1 MHGQGG
7 TPGGDVTIETTTST
21 RVEGVDALRGLAALA
36 VFVCH
41 IGGYWGFLDLPGKL
55 PQLIAAGAHGV
66 DVFIVISGFC
76 LALPLAGHR
85 RPLRVPQFYGRRAWR
100 ILPPYYIA
108 LAIAAVLALVPATW
122 HLTVARQ
129 ASLSDVLLHLV
140 TGQAWVPGEVGTIN
154 GSLWSVALEVQLY
167 LLFPLLVLAWRR
179 WGIVPVLAGAVALD
193 LAWRSAGALGGP
205 APIGSDLVLPARLDQ
220 FVAGMA
226 CAVVI
231 RAGFT
236 WSTRRSV
243 VTFVV
248 ATLVALGTSTLNL
261 GVVTGVTWAAA
272 GASAVLLLAGPVGRA
287 LGGTT
292 LERFGTR
299 SFSFYLLHQPVL
311 LVLAPVVAALPGG
324 TPVRLVLGGSL
335 ALVITVLS
343 SELLFRAVEMP
354 SHRAGRRRFPMTVV
368 PAPRSQL
375 TASPSLKPQPEPE
388 PEPTTV

>member
-1 MHGQGG
+1 M
-7 TPGGDVTIETTTST
+7 TIETTSST
-21 RVEGVDALRGLAALA
+21 RVEGVDALRGLAAIA

-85 RPLRVPQFYGRRAWR
+85 RGLRVPSFYGRRAWR
-100 ILPPYYIA
+100 ILPPYYVA
-108 LAIAAVLALVPATW
+108 LAIAAVLALLPATW

-129 ASLSDVLLHLV
+129 ATFGDVLLHLV

-154 GSLWSVALEVQLY
+154 GSLWSVALEAQLY

-179 WGIVPVLAGAVALD
+179 WGIVPVLVGAIVLD
-193 LAWRSAGALGGP
+193 LVWRSAGALGGP
-205 APIGSDLVLPARLDQ
+205 APLGSDLVVPARLDQ

-231 RAGFT
+231 RAGFA
-236 WSTRRSV
+236 WSTRRSL
-243 VTFVV
+243 VTFAV

-261 GVVTGVTWAAA
+261 GIVTGVTWAAA

-292 LERFGTR
+292 LERFGAR

-311 LVLAPVVAALPGG
+311 LVLAPLVAVLPGG
-324 TPVRLVLGGSL
+324 TPGQLVLGGLL
-335 ALVITVLS
+335 ALAITVALA
-343 SELLFRAVEMP
+343 EVLYRAVEMP
-354 SHRAGRRRFPMTVV
+354 SHRAGRRQFPQTVA
-368 PAPRSQL
+368 PAPRPHPRTDPAL
-375 TASPSLKPQPEPE
+375 
-388 PEPTTV
+388 EPTTV

>member
-1 MHGQGG
+1 
-7 TPGGDVTIETTTST
+7 VTIETTSST

-55 PQLIAAGAHGV
+55 PQLVAAGAHGV

-85 RPLRVPQFYGRRAWR
+85 RGLRVPAFYGRRAWR
-100 ILPPYYIA
+100 ILPPYYVA
-108 LAIAAVLALVPATW
+108 LAIAAVLALLPATW

-129 ASLSDVLLHLV
+129 ASVGDVLLHLV

-179 WGIVPVLAGAVALD
+179 WGIVPVLVGAVALD
-193 LAWRSAGALGGP
+193 LAWRSAGAVGGP
-205 APIGSDLVLPARLDQ
+205 APLGSDLVVPARLDQ

-226 CAVVI
+226 CAVAI
-231 RAGFT
+231 RAGLA
-236 WSTRRSV
+236 WSTRRSL
-243 VTFVV
+243 VTVGV
-248 ATLVALGTSTLNL
+248 ATLVALATSTLDL

-287 LGGTT
+287 LGGTA
-292 LERFGTR
+292 LERFGAR

-311 LVLAPVVAALPGG
+311 LVLAPAVVLLPGG
-324 TPVRLVLGGSL
+324 TPVRLVVGGLVAL
-335 ALVITVLS
+335 ALTVLAA
-343 SELLFRAVEMP
+343 EVLYRGVEMP
-354 SHRAGRRRFPMTVV
+354 SHRAGRRRFPQTVA
-368 PAPRSQL
+368 PAPRL
-375 TASPSLKPQPEPE
+375 DPA
-388 PEPTTV
+388 PEPTPV

>member
-1 MHGQGG
+1 M
-7 TPGGDVTIETTTST
+7 TIETTTSA
-21 RVEGVDALRGLAALA
+21 RVEGVDALRGLAAIA

-55 PQLIAAGAHGV
+55 PQLVAAGAHGV

-100 ILPPYYIA
+100 ILPPYYVA
-108 LAIAAVLALVPATW
+108 LAIAAVLALLPATW

-129 ASLSDVLLHLV
+129 ATLGDVLLHLV

-179 WGIVPVLAGAVALD
+179 WGIVPVLVGAVALD
-193 LAWRSAGALGGP
+193 LAWRGSGALGGP
-205 APIGSDLVLPARLDQ
+205 APLGSDLVVPARLDQ

-226 CAVVI
+226 CAVAI

-236 WSTRRSV
+236 WSVRRGLV
-243 VTFVV
+243 VFAI
-248 ATLVALGTSTLNL
+248 ATLAALGTSTLDL
-261 GVVTGVTWAAA
+261 GVFTGVAWAAA
-272 GASAVLLLAGPVGRA
+272 GSSAVLLLAGPLGRA
-287 LGGTT
+287 LGGSA
-292 LERFGTR
+292 LDRFGAR

-311 LVLAPVVAALPGG
+311 LVGAPVVALLPGG
-324 TPVRLVLGGSL
+324 MPVQLVVGG
-335 ALVITVLS
+335 AIAFLVTVAAA
-343 SELLFRAVEMP
+343 ELMYRGVELP
-354 SHRAGRRRFPMTVV
+354 SHHAGRRRFPVTVALPPRA
-368 PAPRSQL
+368 PAATRDDL
-375 TASPSLKPQPEPE
+375 
-388 PEPTTV
+388 PEPTPV

>member
-1 MHGQGG
+1 
-7 TPGGDVTIETTTST
+7 VTIETTSST

-55 PQLIAAGAHGV
+55 PQLVAAGAHGV

-85 RPLRVPQFYGRRAWR
+85 RGLRVPAFYGRRAWR
-100 ILPPYYIA
+100 ILPPYYVA
-108 LAIAAVLALVPATW
+108 LAIAAVLALLPATW

-129 ASLSDVLLHLV
+129 ASVGDVLLHLV

-179 WGIVPVLAGAVALD
+179 WGIVPVLVGAVALD
-193 LAWRSAGALGGP
+193 LAWRSAGAVGGP
-205 APIGSDLVLPARLDQ
+205 APLGSDLVVPARLDQ

-226 CAVVI
+226 CAVAI
-231 RAGFT
+231 RAGLA
-236 WSTRRSV
+236 WSTRRSL
-243 VTFVV
+243 VTVAV
-248 ATLVALGTSTLNL
+248 ATLVALATSTLDL

-287 LGGTT
+287 LGATA
-292 LERFGTR
+292 LERFGAR

-311 LVLAPVVAALPGG
+311 LVLAPAVALLPGG
-324 TPVRLVLGGSL
+324 TPVRLVVGGLVAL
-335 ALVITVLS
+335 ALTVLAA
-343 SELLFRAVEMP
+343 EVLYRGVEMP
-354 SHRAGRRRFPMTVV
+354 SHRAGRRRFPQTVV
-368 PAPRSQL
+368 PAPRL
-375 TASPSLKPQPEPE
+375 DPASTPA
-388 PEPTTV
+388 PEPTPV

>member
-1 MHGQGG
+1 M
-7 TPGGDVTIETTTST
+7 TIGTTTSA
-21 RVEGVDALRGLAALA
+21 RVEGVDALRGLAAIA

-55 PQLIAAGAHGV
+55 PQLVAAGAHGV

-100 ILPPYYIA
+100 ILPPYYVA
-108 LAIAAVLALVPATW
+108 LAIAAVLALLPATW

-129 ASLSDVLLHLV
+129 ASLGDVLLHIV

-179 WGIVPVLAGAVALD
+179 WGITPVLVGAVALD
-193 LAWRSAGALGGP
+193 LAWRGSGALGGP
-205 APIGSDLVLPARLDQ
+205 APLGSDLVVPARLDQ

-226 CAVVI
+226 CAVAI

-236 WSTRRSV
+236 WSVRRGLV
-243 VTFVV
+243 VFAIT
-248 ATLVALGTSTLNL
+248 TLAALGTSTLDL
-261 GVVTGVTWAAA
+261 GVFTGVAWAAA
-272 GASAVLLLAGPVGRA
+272 GSSAVLLLAGPLGRA
-287 LGGTT
+287 LGGTV
-292 LERFGTR
+292 LDRFGAR

-311 LVLAPVVAALPGG
+311 LVGAPVVALLPGG
-324 TPVRLVLGGSL
+324 MPVQLVVGGL
-335 ALVITVLS
+335 AAFGVTALLA
-343 SELLFRAVEMP
+343 ELMYRGVELP
-354 SHRAGRRRFPMTVV
+354 SHHAGRRRFPVTVAL
-368 PAPRSQL
+368 PPRTRV
-375 TASPSLKPQPEPE
+375 TARDDRRDDL
-388 PEPTTV
+388 PEPTPV